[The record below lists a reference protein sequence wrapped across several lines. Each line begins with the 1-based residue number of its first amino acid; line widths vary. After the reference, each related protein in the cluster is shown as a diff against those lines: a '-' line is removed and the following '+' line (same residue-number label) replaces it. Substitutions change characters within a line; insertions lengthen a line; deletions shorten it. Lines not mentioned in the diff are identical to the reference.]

1 MKYTDRIKGIKSQM
15 AKSYTIHSHK
25 GGSGKTLFTIS
36 LAAYLAKLGKRVV
49 VLDLDLN
56 APSLQ
61 TYAPNRDEYKINDIF
76 LNNADPEKVIFD
88 ATYLLNEEVT
98 GKLFLGLADINGDV
112 ISQMGQR
119 AKDDLLKDLYI
130 LMGLIR
136 NKLPNEPWFADYILI
151 DTPPGL
157 STLSINGVAATEE
170 LILLLKVVNAD
181 LEGTRHFLR
190 TIHKALRPTTHIIV
204 NQVPKNFVDNGGR
217 EMTEELV
224 RKRIMEPI
232 GRSNIGFAGI
242 ITANDM
248 LINKELEFAFKYF
261 TNSPDVIRRPI
272 HLLDPEN
279 TEFINNFKEIAKN
292 LMGVE

>member
-1 MKYTDRIKGIKSQM
+1 M

-25 GGSGKTLFTIS
+25 GGAGKTMLAINM
-36 LAAYLAKLGKRVV
+36 AAYLAKMGKRVV

-61 TYAPNRDEYKINDIF
+61 TYAPNREESTINEIF

-88 ATYLLNEEVT
+88 ATYLIGDVP

-119 AKDDLLKDLYI
+119 SKDDLLKDLYI

-136 NKLPNEPWFADYILI
+136 NKLPNEPWYADYILV

-170 LILLLKVVNAD
+170 LILMLKIVNAD
-181 LEGTRHFLR
+181 IEGTRHFLK
-190 TIHKALRPTTHIIV
+190 TIHKALRPTTHLIV
-204 NQVPKNFVDNGGR
+204 NQIPIQFIEDDGKQKTD
-217 EMTEELV
+217 ELLE
-224 RKRIMEPI
+224 KRIVGPI
-232 GRSNIGFAGI
+232 GRSNIKFSGVI
-242 ITANDM
+242 STNEM
-248 LINKELEFAFKYF
+248 LINKELNYAFQAF
-261 TNSPDVIRRPI
+261 TNAMDIVRRPI
-272 HLLDPEN
+272 HLMDEEN
-279 TEFINNFKEIAKN
+279 IEFSKNFKEIIN
-292 LMGVE
+292 SIMGDFR